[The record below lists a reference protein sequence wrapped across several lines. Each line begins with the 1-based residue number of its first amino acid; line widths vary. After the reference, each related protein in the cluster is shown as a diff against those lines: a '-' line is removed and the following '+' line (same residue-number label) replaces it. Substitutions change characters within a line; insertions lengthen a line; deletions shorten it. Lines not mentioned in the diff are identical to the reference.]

1 MLINKY
7 INEYLEAVG
16 DAAQNGSKCAD
27 PRLWI
32 ATQFLNDEGVKP
44 WEPEF
49 KNVQARLIAD
59 GEKAIL
65 YTLQYQFD
73 FLTAI
78 QEGDRAKIAMHA
90 EETVD
95 GVLNKLRNL

>member
-16 DAAQNGSKCAD
+16 DARHGSKCAD

-32 ATQFLNDEGVKP
+32 ASKFLNDEGVKP
-44 WEPEF
+44 WDAEF
-49 KNVQARLIAD
+49 KEVQARLLAE
-59 GEKAIL
+59 GEKAML
-65 YTLQYQFD
+65 YTLQYQYD

-78 QEGDRAKIAMHA
+78 QQGDRAKIAMHA

-95 GVLNKLRNL
+95 GVLNKLRNM